1 VPLALLVVGLA
12 MIVAVVTDVV
22 ATTTAI
28 SAAGGWLTR
37 RVNRVSWADVD
48 AASTVNPCARASRK
62 TACRS

>member
-1 VPLALLVVGLA
+1 